1 MIESVLMALIDG
13 LALAMLIFLIASGL
27 TIIFGLMGM
36 LNFAHGAFFMLG
48 AYIAVSVVEDLGLSY
63 ALSLPISFLM
73 GFAMGALLEVLTLRP
88 LHGKHVPQIIV
99 SLGLLYILT
108 QLVIIMW
115 GTVAILYVPA
125 WLSGGF
131 KFGEFIV
138 LKTRVFIILMG
149 LLVALALHL
158 FLSKTRVGLIVLAG
172 VEDAQMVESLG
183 INIKRVFTLTFA
195 LGAALAFLGGALAE
209 PWQGANLALSGY
221 MFLGFVAVVMGG
233 LGNYKGSFYASLLVG
248 MIHALTAHFLPFLT
262 FVIDFVLMAVVLLVR
277 PRGLFG

>member
-48 AYIAVSVVEDLGLSY
+48 AYIAVSVVEDLGLGY
-63 ALSLPISFLM
+63 AISLPISFLI
-73 GFAMGALLEVLTLRP
+73 GFVVGAFLEMLTLRP

-99 SLGLLYILT
+99 SLGLLYILI

-115 GTVAILYVPA
+115 GTVAKLYVPT

-131 KFGEFIV
+131 RLGEFII
-138 LKTRVFIILMG
+138 LKTRVFIILTG
-149 LLVALALHL
+149 LLVALVLHL

-183 INIKRVFTLTFA
+183 INIKKVFTLTFA

>member
-1 MIESVLMALIDG
+1 VIESVLMALIDG

-27 TIIFGLMGM
+27 TIIFGLMGV

-48 AYIAVSVVEDLGLSY
+48 AYIAVSVVKDLGLNY
-63 ALSLPISFLM
+63 AFSLPISFLI
-73 GFAMGALLEVLTLRP
+73 GFVVGASLEILTLRP
-88 LHGKHVPQIIV
+88 LHGKHIPQIIV

-108 QLVIIMW
+108 QLSIIMW
-115 GTVAILYVPA
+115 GTVPMLYVPS
-125 WLSGGF
+125 WLSGGLRL
-131 KFGEFIV
+131 GEFIV

-158 FLSKTRVGLIVLAG
+158 FLSRTRVGLIVLAG

-183 INIKRVFTLTFA
+183 INIKKVFTLTFA

-209 PWQGANLALSGY
+209 PWQGANLTLSGY

-262 FVIDFVLMAVVLLVR
+262 FVIDFVLMAMVLLVR

>member
-1 MIESVLMALIDG
+1 VAL
-13 LALAMLIFLIASGL
+13 
-27 TIIFGLMGM
+27 
-36 LNFAHGAFFMLG
+36 
-48 AYIAVSVVEDLGLSY
+48 
-63 ALSLPISFLM
+63 
-73 GFAMGALLEVLTLRP
+73 P
-88 LHGKHVPQIIV
+88 LHP
-99 SLGLLYILT
+99 
-108 QLVIIMW
+108 
-115 GTVAILYVPA
+115 
-125 WLSGGF
+125 
-131 KFGEFIV
+131 
-138 LKTRVFIILMG
+138 
-149 LLVALALHL
+149 

-183 INIKRVFTLTFA
+183 INIKKVFTLTFA

-262 FVIDFVLMAVVLLVR
+262 FVIDFVLMAVVLLVK

>member
-1 MIESVLMALIDG
+1 MALIDG

-48 AYIAVSVVEDLGLSY
+48 AYIAVSVVEDLGLGY
-63 ALSLPISFLM
+63 AISLPISFLI
-73 GFAMGALLEVLTLRP
+73 GFVVGAFLEMLTLRP

-99 SLGLLYILT
+99 SLGLLYILI

-115 GTVAILYVPA
+115 GTVAKLYVPT

-131 KFGEFIV
+131 RLGEFII
-138 LKTRVFIILMG
+138 LKTRVFIILTG
-149 LLVALALHL
+149 LLVALVLHL

-183 INIKRVFTLTFA
+183 INIKKVFTLTFA